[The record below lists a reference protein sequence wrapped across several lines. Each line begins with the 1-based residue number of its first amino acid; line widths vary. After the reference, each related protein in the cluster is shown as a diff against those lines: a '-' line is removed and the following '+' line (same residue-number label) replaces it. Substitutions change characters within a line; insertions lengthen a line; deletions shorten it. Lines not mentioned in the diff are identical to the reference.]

1 MESVSW
7 VGSAQ
12 LVARSARV
20 VMSRVVSFLFM
31 FLCWFLV
38 CAGVVVVSVVGVS
51 LLSSL
56 RIVDSICLKKLQ
68 LRV

>member
-7 VGSAQ
+7 VGRVQ
-12 LVARSARV
+12 LVARSVRV

-31 FLCWFLV
+31 FLWWFLV
-38 CAGVVVVSVVGVS
+38 CVGVFVVSVVGVS

>member
-7 VGSAQ
+7 VGRVQ
-12 LVARSARV
+12 LVARSVRV

-31 FLCWFLV
+31 FWGGLV
-38 CAGVVVVSVVGVS
+38 VFVVSVVGVS